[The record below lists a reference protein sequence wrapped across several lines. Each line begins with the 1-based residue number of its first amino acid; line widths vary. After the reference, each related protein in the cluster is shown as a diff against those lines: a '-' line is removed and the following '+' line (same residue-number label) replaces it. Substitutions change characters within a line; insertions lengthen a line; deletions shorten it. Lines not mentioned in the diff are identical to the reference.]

1 MEPLHLKGGALSW
14 EWTRRERFFT
24 KQRRFLNA
32 DRKEGF
38 SATVSPLAL
47 MHWFPIFGSLAHEG
61 INPQRNRTP
70 SRLAASGPMGWES

>member
-1 MEPLHLKGGALSW
+1 MLTVLPLQKNTPFPLRKHPNLGGARREEMEPLHLKGGALSW

-38 SATVSPLAL
+38 RPLSQPW
-47 MHWFPIFGSLAHEG
+47 H
-61 INPQRNRTP
+61 
-70 SRLAASGPMGWES
+70 